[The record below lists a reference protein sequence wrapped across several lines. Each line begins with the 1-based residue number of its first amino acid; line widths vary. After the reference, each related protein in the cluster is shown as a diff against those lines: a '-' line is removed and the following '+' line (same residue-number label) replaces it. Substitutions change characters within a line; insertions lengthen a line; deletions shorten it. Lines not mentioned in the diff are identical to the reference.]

1 MSARI
6 ISVANRKGGV
16 SKTSTGLFL
25 ATALAKSKGRKV
37 LYLDTDSQASAYE
50 YRQFEKKMDEY
61 KDTAE
66 PYKIFKKDPA
76 YLLEEVQEYSSQ
88 YDTIFIDIPR
98 FTHGKDDK
106 MMIAI
111 LAMCDSILIPIKSGE
126 LDNLST
132 LGFIKMIKEIAS
144 FKEAKGKPYQYAG
157 FLSMTGRRPTDDADA
172 REFVKGLDI
181 PLIES
186 ELKDVRELSTPYTF
200 ESLLNMNKAERER
213 FEPFFN
219 EVVQFFNL

>member
-25 ATALAKSKGRKV
+25 AAALAHKGKKV

-50 YRQFEKKMDEY
+50 YRQFEKSMEAY
-61 KDTAE
+61 KDVPE
-66 PYKIFKKDPA
+66 PFRILKKDPA
-76 YLLEEVQEYSSQ
+76 YLLEEVQDYANN
-88 YDTIFIDIPR
+88 YDIIFIDIPR

-106 MMIAI
+106 MMIAT

-132 LGFIKMIKEIAS
+132 LGFVKMIKDIENY
-144 FKEAKGKPYQYAG
+144 KKQKGKDYQYAG
-157 FLSMTGRRPTDDADA
+157 FLSMTGRRPKDDSDA
-172 REFVKGLDI
+172 RSFAEDLDI
-181 PLIES
+181 SLLQS
-186 ELKDVRELSTPYTF
+186 ELRDVRELSTPYTY
-200 ESLLNMNKAERER
+200 ESLLNMTKAERER
-213 FEPFFN
+213 FEPFYE
-219 EVVQFFNL
+219 EVTAFFNF

>member
-25 ATALAKSKGRKV
+25 ATALAKNKNRKV

-50 YRQFEKKMDEY
+50 YRQFEKGMEEY
-61 KDTAE
+61 QNVPE
-66 PYKIFKKDPA
+66 PYRILKKDPA
-76 YLLEEVQEYSSQ
+76 YLLEEIQDYSDR
-88 YDTIFIDIPR
+88 YDVIFIDIPR

-106 MMIAI
+106 MMIAT
-111 LAMCDSILIPIKSGE
+111 LAMCDSVLIPVKSGE

-132 LGFIKMIKEIAS
+132 LGFVKMIQEIEAY
-144 FKEAKGKPYQYAG
+144 KKAKGKSYQFAG
-157 FLSMTGRRPTDDADA
+157 FLSMTGRRPSDDTDA
-172 REFVKGLDI
+172 RGFVEDLGI
-181 PLIES
+181 PLLKS
-186 ELKDVRELSTPYTF
+186 ELKDVREFSQPYTF
-200 ESLLNMNKAERER
+200 ESLLNMTKAEQQR

-219 EVVQFFNL
+219 EVVTFFNL